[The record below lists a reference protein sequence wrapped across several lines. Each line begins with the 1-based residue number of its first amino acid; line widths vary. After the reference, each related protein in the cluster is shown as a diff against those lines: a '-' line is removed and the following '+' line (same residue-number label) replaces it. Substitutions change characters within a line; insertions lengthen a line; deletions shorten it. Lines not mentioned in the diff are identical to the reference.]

1 VQDID
6 TSRIRRARVEA
17 LGETGVVLPIFNF
30 FLERRLKRCF
40 EMDKE

>member
-6 TSRIRRARVEA
+6 SSWRRRARVEK
-17 LGETGVVLPIFNF
+17 LGEIGVVLPIFSLF
-30 FLERRLKRCF
+30 DRRLKRCF